1 MNDEGFNVIGRK
13 SKTSGNLSLLGFFL
27 LIVLFIISFCAL
39 IKLSKN
45 FEYIIWSI
53 VSLPF
58 AVLCLFSFIN
68 NYKLPN
74 DLILIN
80 KTTLVINEGGDRKS
94 EIPLAEI
101 SGIEQKNARARFASY
116 SFGKIIISTYSM
128 GVYTVKELSDVDAV
142 KTSILMALPRKNA

>member
-1 MNDEGFNVIGRK
+1 MYNDGFNVVGRK
-13 SKTSGNLSLLGFFL
+13 SKTSGYLSLLGFFL
-27 LIVLFIISFCAL
+27 LIALFIISFCAL

-45 FEYIIWSI
+45 LEYIIWSI

-68 NYKLPN
+68 NYRLPN

-101 SGIEQKNARARFASY
+101 CGVQQKNARARFASY
-116 SFGKIIISTYSM
+116 SFGKIIISTYTM
-128 GVYTVKELSDVDAV
+128 GEYIIKDLSEVDAV